1 MKLDTVVMYDL
12 KICMKE
18 LILVPHTKGD
28 NSREII
34 ICL

>member
-18 LILVPHTKGD
+18 LIPVPKIP
-28 NSREII
+28 REII
-34 ICL
+34 QGK